1 MNPERAEPMNED
13 NRLLAEVV
21 AETLEQYA
29 FLFGEPEEGATV
41 PPEPRDYIESAIGFT
56 GGGERGLLYI
66 AAPASLCREM
76 AGNILG
82 LDGSEVAEDA
92 AMDAIKE
99 LANVLVGSFT
109 VRRLGADVPCAL
121 DTPTAR
127 LVDPARMN
135 ALAAREG
142 AACFRVDEHLV
153 VAVLEAQKS
162 EA

>member
-1 MNPERAEPMNED
+1 MGAVAAIMTGRWGWVAVAALAGCF
-13 NRLLAEVV
+13 LL
-21 AETLEQYA
+21 LH
-29 FLFGEPEEGATV
+29 P
-41 PPEPRDYIESAIGFT
+41 IGFT
-56 GGGERGLLYI
+56 GGGMRALLSI
-66 AAPASLCREM
+66 AAPAALCREM

-142 AACFRVDEHLV
+142 GGAGHGGRVMHVDSRGGHV
-153 VAVLEAQKS
+153 YVFGVHIIN
-162 EA
+162 

>member
-1 MNPERAEPMNED
+1 MNIDHN
-13 NRLLAEVV
+13 LFAEVV

-29 FLFGEPEEGATV
+29 FLFGEPAEGATV
-41 PPEPRDYIESAIGFT
+41 PLEPRDYIEAIIGFT
-56 GGGERGLLYI
+56 GGGERGLMSI
-66 AAPASLCREM
+66 AAPADLCREM

-82 LDGSEVAEDA
+82 LDGAEVAEDA

-109 VRRLGADVPCAL
+109 VRRLGADIPCAL

-127 LVDPARMN
+127 ILDPTQMN
-135 ALAAREG
+135 ALAARAG

-153 VAVLEAQKS
+153 VAVLEEQKS
-162 EA
+162 GA

>member
-1 MNPERAEPMNED
+1 MNLD
-13 NRLLAEVV
+13 DHLFAEVV

-41 PPEPRDYIESAIGFT
+41 PLEPMDFIEAAIGYT
-56 GGGERGLLYI
+56 GGGERGLMYI
-66 AAPASLCREM
+66 AAPADLCREM

-82 LDGSEVAEDA
+82 LDGSEVAEEA

-109 VRRLGADVPCAL
+109 VRRLGLDIPCAM

-127 LVDPARMN
+127 ILDPAQMN
-135 ALAAREG
+135 ALAARAG

-153 VAVLEAQKS
+153 VAVLEEQKS
-162 EA
+162 GA